1 MYRALTVSRKETRYE
16 MRMSTRVRY
25 GTRALVDI
33 AEHHGNGPVCLRDI
47 AHRQKV
53 SQPYLEQLILLLKA
67 AGLVRSI
74 RGARG
79 GFILARDPA
88 EISMMEVMTT
98 LGWEAKVVDCVG
110 DPGSCSR
117 ADACGMR
124 NFWCR
129 LSDAVSKVVSST
141 TLADLVQEQ
150 AEMLNNQCRPEN
162 RRAGC

>member
-1 MYRALTVSRKETRYE
+1 
-16 MRMSTRVRY
+16 MRVSTRVRY

-47 AHRQKV
+47 ARRQKV

-79 GFILARDPA
+79 GFVLARDPA
-88 EISMMEVMTT
+88 EISMIEVMTT
-98 LGWEAKVVDCVG
+98 LGWESEVVDCVG

-117 ADACGMR
+117 AGACGMR
-124 NFWCR
+124 DFWCR
-129 LSDAVSKVVSST
+129 LSDAVSKVVGST
-141 TLADLVQEQ
+141 TLADLMQEQ
-150 AEMLNNQCRPEN
+150 AETSNSHCRPGY
-162 RRAGC
+162 RRVGC